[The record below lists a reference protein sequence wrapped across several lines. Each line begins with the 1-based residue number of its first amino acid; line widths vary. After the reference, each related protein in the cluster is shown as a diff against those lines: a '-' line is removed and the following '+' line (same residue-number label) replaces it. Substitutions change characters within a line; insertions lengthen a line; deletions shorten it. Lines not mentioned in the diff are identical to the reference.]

1 MYGAGNP
8 CFRHIFEIIQTSH
21 IMTAEKLIDEAMGLT
36 PSLRYVAVYI
46 NGKLFSRQRSGI
58 SGSSASESDKYEELI
73 VNPTLLK
80 LTTQRGNIDCG
91 GLQYIVIRYGSFFVL
106 LFPIEGGHI
115 NFGFEAEV
123 NPLDWVE
130 PIKSLMAEMKIE

>member
-1 MYGAGNP
+1 MK
-8 CFRHIFEIIQTSH
+8 
-21 IMTAEKLIDEAMGLT
+21 AEKLIDDAMALT
-36 PSLRYVAVYI
+36 SFIRYVAVYT
-46 NGKLFSRQRSGI
+46 NGNLFLRERSGI

-91 GLQYIVIRYGSFFVL
+91 GLNYIIIRYGNFFVL
-106 LFPIEGGHI
+106 LLPVESGHV
-115 NFGFEAEV
+115 NFGFEPDV

-130 PIKSLMAEMKIE
+130 PIASLMKQF